1 MDILDLATSKD
12 DLAALL
18 EAHKQKFNTIDAVE
32 LAGYIKA
39 RVIGQ
44 DKVADDVASQIRRRL
59 VMKQRGKP
67 VGVFCFAG
75 PPGVGKTYFAKV
87 LAEKMYGDKK
97 ALQFFDMSQYGQAH
111 ACSTLFGQS
120 KGYVGSDSY
129 GKLTAAL
136 RDYPKCIVL
145 LDEFEKADSEVHK
158 RFLTAWNDGFITEA
172 SDGKKISTTDA
183 VFILTTNAAAE
194 KVGELAKT
202 YADDRDMLVKTT
214 KTCLQEAGFAPEVLS
229 RIDHVF
235 AFCSLEGMDVA
246 RVVALEVIAL
256 LDQYDLKLADQGID
270 PTILLDAIAKSDKGV
285 QTNVREIARS
295 IEQQLG
301 DSLLEAKEA
310 GAKTVRIISNDGV
323 IVAEAVELNS

>member
-1 MDILDLATSKD
+1 
-12 DLAALL
+12 
-18 EAHKQKFNTIDAVE
+18 
-32 LAGYIKA
+32 
-39 RVIGQ
+39 
-44 DKVADDVASQIRRRL
+44 
-59 VMKQRGKP
+59 
-67 VGVFCFAG
+67 
-75 PPGVGKTYFAKV
+75 
-87 LAEKMYGDKK
+87 MYGDQK
-97 ALQFFDMSQYGQAH
+97 ALQFFDMSQYGQPH

-145 LDEFEKADSEVHK
+145 LDEFEKAHTEVHK
-158 RFLTAWNDGFITEA
+158 RFLTAWNDGFITES
-172 SDGKKISTTDA
+172 SDGKKISTTEA
-183 VFILTTNAAAE
+183 VFIVTTNAASE

-246 RVVALEVIAL
+246 RVVSLEVIAL
-256 LDQYDLKLADQGID
+256 LEQYDLKLADQGID
-270 PTILLDAIAKSDKGV
+270 PQILLDAIAKSDKGL

-295 IEQQLG
+295 IEQQMG

-310 GAKTVRIISNDGV
+310 GAKSVRIIEMNGA
-323 IVAEAVELNS
+323 ILAEAVEFNP